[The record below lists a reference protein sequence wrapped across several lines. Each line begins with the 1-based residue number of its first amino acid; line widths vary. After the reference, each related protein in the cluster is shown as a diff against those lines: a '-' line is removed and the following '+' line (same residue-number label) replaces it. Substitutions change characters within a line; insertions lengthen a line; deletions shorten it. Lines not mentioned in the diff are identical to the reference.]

1 MPGSWE
7 RSCLRRDRQFVRHGP
22 SRAQSLRRVFC
33 CPTHGSFDD
42 VPAQAGT
49 GDPDPGARAA
59 FARARARGACRRE
72 RGDEP
77 DTDGRANSSEFAHC
91 GATQS
96 AAQIYFVI
104 WSAAGIIVRRGS
116 TDAGGEDVG
125 YFASNGKAGSTPAFD
140 VTHCGG
146 AQARVATRHSAGFS
160 RKEHLC

>member
-1 MPGSWE
+1 MQGSWE
-7 RSCLRRDRQFVRHGP
+7 RSCLRRDRQSVRHGP
-22 SRAQSLRRVFC
+22 SRAQRLRRVFC

-59 FARARARGACRRE
+59 FARAQARGACRRE

-104 WSAAGIIVRRGS
+104 WFAAGIINACGS

-125 YFASNGKAGSTPAFD
+125 YFASWKKRVRHPPLTSRTVEVPRQGSPRAT
-140 VTHCGG
+140 
-146 AQARVATRHSAGFS
+146 AQVLPKGS
-160 RKEHLC
+160 LC